1 MVFQRFSLC
10 QCQYFR
16 VLKILFNVVGT
27 ILYLLLMHLNRPLPP
42 IKILD
47 LVSNTLQ
54 LLNLPYTIINNL
66 CDLLLLH
73 HSLILCLRLTL
84 LLLYLLLVLLLS
96 DLVAVKALLNFL
108 AVSLFRLDI
117 LAKFGRQHL
126 LALVKILLRNVLVEF
141 CEGLIEQV
149 LLLDLVDL
157 LHLQEFTFLLIC
169 VVLKSLVLVLEVT
182 LKLQIVLVI
191 FVSRELISTLL
202 ILLELCIVGI
212 LEGYD
217 VPKAQ
222 SFLVVEVRVVV
233 VYFYRSSCS
242 RLYRLN
248 FLDYRGD
255 RYFNH
260 SLLKRYLLIAS
271 IHNKAG
277 RLLISGLIQK

>member
-1 MVFQRFSLC
+1 
-10 QCQYFR
+10 
-16 VLKILFNVVGT
+16 
-27 ILYLLLMHLNRPLPP
+27 MHLNRPLPP

-54 LLNLPYTIINNL
+54 LLNLPYTIIDNL

-117 LAKFGRQHL
+117 LAKFGRQNL

-141 CEGLIEQV
+141 CEGLIEQI

-157 LHLQEFTFLLIC
+157 LHLQEFTFLLVC
-169 VVLKSLVLVLEVT
+169 VMLKALVLVLEVA

-202 ILLELCIVGI
+202 ILLELCIGWFI
-212 LEGYD
+212 FTE
-217 VPKAQ
+217 
-222 SFLVVEVRVVV
+222 VVAA
-233 VYFYRSSCS
+233 
-242 RLYRLN
+242 
-248 FLDYRGD
+248 G
-255 RYFNH
+255 
-260 SLLKRYLLIAS
+260 S
-271 IHNKAG
+271 ID
-277 RLLISGLIQK
+277 